1 MKVGI
6 DLGMK
11 RSGFLN
17 TLSGRFLLLTVAFVM
32 LAEVLIFV
40 PSIARFREDYLLL
53 RLEKAQIASL
63 ALLATDGM
71 ISAEL
76 EAELL
81 SNAGVFNVV
90 LWRDQIRLLI
100 LSSPMTSEI
109 SATYDLRTE
118 TPLRL
123 LRDALVVLVDSQ
135 DRSIRVIGS
144 PVQEAGSLIEVTM
157 PTKPL
162 REAMIAYG
170 LRILALSALIS
181 GVTAALL
188 FLAVQRLLVQPIRRV
203 VDHMALYVEAP
214 EDARRVIA
222 PTSGMVE
229 LREAEE
235 ALLSLQTQ
243 MTGAL
248 RQKERLAQLGSAVAK
263 ISHDL
268 RNILTT
274 AQLFADRIERSADPA
289 VARIAPKLVGSITRA
304 VSLCE
309 STLAFGKA
317 EEPPPRLSRFALQ
330 PLIEEVIEAEALG
343 ERVGVTCLVDVP
355 VGMNLRA
362 DAEQLY
368 RILANLM
375 RNAMQALE
383 ATGKDGVIEVSG
395 GESDAEWWIK
405 VGDTGPGLP
414 PRARDHLFTAF
425 QGGARKGG
433 SGLGLAIAFELVR
446 GHGGRLELL
455 RSDEAGTEFMIHL
468 PKKDRLT
475 EVGD

>member
-1 MKVGI
+1 MKVGAS
-6 DLGMK
+6 LGMK

-32 LAEVLIFV
+32 LAEILIFV

-81 SNAGVFNVV
+81 SNAGVMNVV
-90 LWRDQIRLLI
+90 LWRDQIRQLI
-100 LSSPMTSEI
+100 LSSPVTEDI
-109 SATYDLRTE
+109 SATYDLRMS
-118 TPLRL
+118 TPLYL
-123 LRDALVVLVDSQ
+123 LRDALVVLVDTQ
-135 DRSIRVIGS
+135 NHAIRVLGN
-144 PVQEAGSLIEVTM
+144 PVQDAGSLIEVTM
-157 PTKPL
+157 PTAPL
-162 REAMIAYG
+162 REAMVSYG

-181 GVTAALL
+181 VVTAALL
-188 FLAVQRLLVQPIRRV
+188 FFAVRRLLVQPIRRV
-203 VDHMALYVEAP
+203 VDHMALYADAP

-222 PTSGMVE
+222 PTSGVVE

-248 RQKERLAQLGSAVAK
+248 RQKQRLAQLGSAVAK

-304 VSLCE
+304 ISLCE

-317 EEPPPRLSRFALQ
+317 EEPPPRLSRFALG
-330 PLIEEVIEAEALG
+330 PLIEEVIEAEALA
-343 ERVGVTCLVDVP
+343 EREGVTCLVDVP
-355 VGMNLRA
+355 AGMALRA

-383 ATGKDGVIEVSG
+383 ATGKEGVIEVSG
-395 GESDAEWWIK
+395 GESDDEWWVR
-405 VGDTGPGLP
+405 VGDSGPGLP

-468 PKKDRLT
+468 PKKDGLS
-475 EVGD
+475 ESID